1 MIRSGDILSI
11 LKPSSEFSWIASFPG
26 HLVNKLDNLVK
37 AISLRHP
44 PASLLIKENTHWHNW
59 SPLPACLLRWH
70 APAPPPP
77 QSSPLASS
85 PPRRSGWEVRPGL
98 QLRRHWGQQQGWEV
112 DWWAAGAQ
120 PLQLINAPESSDD
133 HNVELRSNDNGT
145 FDASLHFWVTTK
157 FVQVVKKYWYACNS
171 CYILCHII

>member
-98 QLRRHWGQQQGWEV
+98 KLRRHWGQDGRWT
-112 DWWAAGAQ
+112 DGRRTASS
-120 PLQLINAPESSDD
+120 PESSAD

-157 FVQVVKKYWYACNS
+157 FVQVVKKYWYACN
-171 CYILCHII
+171 YFVT